1 MFCNPASG
9 QQKEKWNLR
18 ESTRKNENQT
28 LQFCTFG
35 LDVLFAFVLK
45 PCLPS
50 FSRVLFFFTCTCYWN
65 TSGVLKVTV
74 FELSKLCES
83 TFVPHF
89 SWVWDRGGRVFYCVL
104 DRLSVWAENKVLN
117 CLNIFALYGLYLNW
131 TKFMQKIN
139 LKNCKFYSDLKSIF
153 ICLPKNKNQPFL
165 IGTIFK

>member
-1 MFCNPASG
+1 MKIKHFNFVLLVWMCYLPLS
-9 QQKEKWNLR
+9 WNLVC
-18 ESTRKNENQT
+18 QVF
-28 LQFCTFG
+28 LG
-35 LDVLFAFVLK
+35 YY
-45 PCLPS
+45 
-50 FSRVLFFFTCTCYWN
+50 FFTWTCYWN
-65 TSGVLKVTV
+65 TLGVLKVTV
-74 FELSKLCES
+74 FEPSKLCES

-89 SWVWDRGGRVFYCVL
+89 SWVWDGGGRVFSCVL

-139 LKNCKFYSDLKSIF
+139 LTNCKFYSDLKSIF